1 MRITELETPALVLD
15 KIVFEENMKTMD
27 KLLSGT
33 NMKLRPH
40 YKSHKC
46 ATIAQL
52 QMARGAA
59 GMTCA
64 KLGEALDLAKA
75 GVKDIYIA
83 NQIVQPSKVKKVAK
97 LAKEV
102 RLMIAVDDD
111 ENIRALSQA
120 AVNEGSTIYCMVE
133 FEIGMN
139 RCGVTTFDEALGL
152 AQLVDSLPGLEFDGI
167 QAYAGNIAHEHSLP
181 KRQHQTAIIEDTI
194 TRLKEYMEKHG
205 LTVREV
211 GGCSTGTVEQRPR
224 DSVYTHLQ
232 TGSYI
237 FMDQAYSHLKL
248 NFKHALYVLATVI
261 STKEDRFITDTGVKS
276 LGMDQGDPILVGVPA
291 DTKVDWSEEHGT
303 IYMEDH
309 GKKINDKFAYI
320 PGHCC
325 TTVNIF
331 DKIYVVEG
339 EEVVDAWDI
348 TARGC
353 AW

>member
-1 MRITELETPALVLD
+1 MRITEVETPALVLD
-15 KIVFEENMKTMD
+15 KNAFEQNMEIMN
-27 KLLSGT
+27 KLLYGT

-46 ATIAQL
+46 AKIAQI
-52 QMARGAA
+52 QIERGAV

-64 KLGEALDLAKA
+64 KLGEAMDLAKNNI
-75 GVKDIYIA
+75 KDIYIA
-83 NQIVQPSKVKKVAK
+83 NQVVQPSKVEKAAK
-97 LAKEV
+97 LAKDV
-102 RLMIAVDDD
+102 RLMIAVDNADNVR
-111 ENIRALSQA
+111 ELSKA
-120 AVNEGSTIYCMVE
+120 AVAADSTIYCMVE
-133 FEIGMN
+133 FEVGMG
-139 RCGVTTFDEALGL
+139 RCGVRTFDEALVL
-152 AQLVDSLPGLEFDGI
+152 AQLIDQLPGLAFDGI
-167 QAYAGNIAHEHSLP
+167 QAYAGNLAHEHDLE
-181 KRQHQTAIIEDTI
+181 KRQHETSVIEDTI
-194 TRLKEYMEKHG
+194 TRLKAYLEKHG

-237 FMDQAYSHLKL
+237 FMDQAYSHLHL
-248 NFKHALYVLATVI
+248 NFKHALYVLTTVV

-276 LGMDQGDPILVGVPA
+276 ISMDQGGPILVGVPA

-303 IYMEDH
+303 IYMENH
-309 GKKINDKFAYI
+309 GKKLNDKFAYI

-331 DKIYVVEG
+331 DKIYVVDG
-339 EEVVDAWDI
+339 ENVVDVWDV